1 MMMYDDDVDD
11 DVDVDDDDDDDDD
24 DLSHLTA
31 IQLSSIRVSRIQNI
45 SN

>member
-1 MMMYDDDVDD
+1 MIDDIENVDD
-11 DVDVDDDDDDDDD
+11 DFDYDDDDD